1 MNKLM
6 QTQLMVKIVVIIIE
20 YETNKYNRV
29 INPLG
34 RLEIYRFIIYKKTIT
49 MFHRRAEF
57 QIDNLNQIQFYLNK
71 INNLKNR
78 SAVKHCNCFFINNKS
93 VQL

>member
-1 MNKLM
+1 
-6 QTQLMVKIVVIIIE
+6 MVKIVVIIIE

-57 QIDNLNQIQFYLNK
+57 QIDNLNQI
-71 INNLKNR
+71 
-78 SAVKHCNCFFINNKS
+78 
-93 VQL
+93 